1 MKEPSHTR
9 QVAVSSIRQA
19 IRAAIRRTNRAS
31 CGALA
36 CYFATLGVAQAAPYV
51 EAGQAGNAA
60 SWRSPEFT
68 AQWGLGAINADQ
80 AYAAGYTGKGVKLG
94 IFDQPVY
101 APHPEFASPDKVI
114 NLVTSGI
121 REYTDPYI
129 PVKAGDPFRYDG
141 TPTPDS
147 NGRLGNHGTHVGGIA
162 GGNRDGGP
170 MHGVAFNA
178 QIISADNGDPGPEDG
193 IVLGNDGAVYQAGW
207 NALVSSGARIINNS
221 WGIGI
226 TDRFDQGGR
235 DPAFPHFT
243 VQDAQLQF
251 DQIQQILGT
260 RPGGAYQGAIDA
272 ARSGVVTIFAAGN
285 DYNLNNP
292 DAMAGLGYF
301 VPGIA
306 PNWLTV
312 AALQQNPDATAAGT
326 TPYILS
332 TFSSRCGYTASFCV
346 SAPGTRIYSSVLN
359 GTSVQDLTVGWANK
373 NGTSMAAPHVAGSM
387 AVLMERFPY
396 MTGAEVAEVLKTTAT
411 DLGAPGVDALYGWGM
426 INLGKAVNGPSMFV
440 TEADIPAEFRISG
453 AYGDSQ
459 FVANLPGV
467 GAVVD
472 AGKPTQRLCS
482 GPQCGRDV
490 WSNDI
495 SGHGG
500 LTKLGIGTL
509 VLTGANT
516 YSGPTLVNE
525 GRLAVNGS
533 LASAVT
539 VNDTGIVGGN
549 GRVASLTANRG
560 GTVAPGNSV
569 GTLQVAGDLNLA
581 PGAVYAV
588 ELSPTGSDRIITG
601 GQATVSGAT
610 MALSLENGAGFT
622 TGEVNS
628 LLGQQ
633 FNVLQAAGGVQGQ
646 FGSVLD
652 NYAFLDGNLAYSGT
666 GVAVA
671 LERNADSFASAAQ
684 TANQA
689 NVAAAAEQLGAGN
702 AVYEELLLSPDAATA
717 RRAYTQLSGEVH
729 PAIATQ
735 LINDSRQVRDAV
747 GDRLRVEGLYDQP
760 AAGSEDNNLWVKGLG
775 AWGKNSGSSDSAS
788 STSSLGGLLAGVDG
802 LVAEHTR
809 LGAMVGYSDTSF
821 GMGDD
826 THSRASADSYHLG
839 AYIGHEEGALRL
851 TAGASHSWH
860 RIDVKRDLQ
869 LGTSADRQKVKRDAQ
884 STQVFTEAA
893 YRLNL
898 QPLALEPFA
907 NLAYVHFDS
916 DSFTEKGGATALK
929 GGDDTRDTVLSTLGV
944 RAGSRFNLTD
954 TQKLDVSG
962 TLGWQHNLSDTSAEQ
977 HLAFASGVN
986 TFAVQ
991 SVSMDRDAA
1000 VVGARASLA
1009 LSQDARIN
1017 LDYNGLLGA
1026 RDKTHGVGLSLDWQF

>member
-1 MKEPSHTR
+1 MKDVSVTR
-9 QVAVSSIRQA
+9 QASVSSIRKS
-19 IRAAIRRTNRAS
+19 IRAINRAS

-36 CYFATLGVAQAAPYV
+36 CYLATLSVAHAAPYV
-51 EAGQAGNAA
+51 EAGQSGNAA
-60 SWRSPEFT
+60 SWRSAEFN
-68 AQWGLGAINADQ
+68 AEWGLGAINADQ
-80 AYAAGYTGKGVKLG
+80 AYAAGYSGKGIKLG

-129 PVKAGDPFRYDG
+129 PVKAGDAFRYDG
-141 TPTPDS
+141 APTPDS
-147 NGRLGNHGTHVGGIA
+147 NGKLGNHGTHVGGIA

-170 MHGVAFNA
+170 MHGVAYGA

-207 NALVSSGARIINNS
+207 NALVASGARVINNS

-226 TDRFDQGGR
+226 TDRFAQGGR

-251 DQIQQILGT
+251 DQIRQILGT

-301 VPGIA
+301 VPDIA

-312 AALQQNPDATAAGT
+312 AALQQNPNAAAAATN
-326 TPYILS
+326 PYTLS

-346 SAPGTRIYSSVLN
+346 SAPGTRIFSSVLN
-359 GTSVQDLTVGWANK
+359 GSSLQDLTVGWANK

-396 MTGAEVAEVLKTTAT
+396 MSGAQVAEVLKTTAT
-411 DLGAPGVDALYGWGM
+411 DLGDPGVDALYGWGM
-426 INLGKAVNGPSMFV
+426 INLGKAINGPSMLV

-459 FVANLPGV
+459 FVVDLPGV

-472 AGKPTQRLCS
+472 AGRPTQRICS
-482 GPQCGRDV
+482 GVQCGLDT
-490 WSNDI
+490 WSNAI

-500 LTKLGIGTL
+500 LTKQGIGTL

-516 YSGPTLVNE
+516 YSGPTLVNQ

-539 VNDTGIVGGN
+539 VNDSGILGGN
-549 GRVASLTANRG
+549 GRVGSLLANRG
-560 GTVAPGNSV
+560 GTVAPGNSI
-569 GTLQVAGDLNLA
+569 GTLQVAGDFTLA
-581 PGAVYAV
+581 PGAIYAV
-588 ELSPTGSDRIITG
+588 EFSPLASDRIVVG
-601 GQATVSGAT
+601 GQATINGAT
-610 MALSLENGAGFT
+610 LALSPENAT
-622 TGEVNS
+622 AATGSNAIGSV
-628 LLGQQ
+628 LGRQ

-646 FGSVLD
+646 FASVLD
-652 NYAFLDGNLAYSGT
+652 NYAFVDGNLSYGAN
-666 GVAVA
+666 GVSLA
-671 LERNADSFASAAQ
+671 LERNADSFASVAQ

-689 NVAAAAEQLGAGN
+689 SVAAAAEQLGTGDS
-702 AVYEELLLSPDAATA
+702 VYESLLASPDGATA
-717 RRAYTQLSGEVH
+717 RRTFTQLSGEVH

-735 LINDSRQVRDAV
+735 LINDSRQLRDAV
-747 GDRLRVEGLYDQP
+747 SDRLRVEGLYDQ
-760 AAGSEDNNLWVKGLG
+760 AAPGTDDNNVWVKALG
-775 AWGKNSGSSDSAS
+775 AWGKNSGSSDGAS
-788 STSSLGGLLAGVDG
+788 STSSLGGLLVGVDG

-809 LGAMVGYSDTSF
+809 LGAMAGYSDSSL
-821 GMGDD
+821 GLGDD
-826 THSRASADSYHLG
+826 THSSAAADSYHLG
-839 AYIGHEEGALRL
+839 AYIGHEQGALRL

-860 RIDVKRDLQ
+860 RIDVKRDVQVGASPERL
-869 LGTSADRQKVKRDAQ
+869 KVKRDAQ

-929 GGDDTRDTVLSTLGV
+929 GGDDSRDTVLSTLGL
-944 RAGSRFNLTD
+944 RAGSRFNLND
-954 TQKLDVSG
+954 SQKLDVSG
-962 TLGWQHNLSDTSAEQ
+962 TLGWQHNLSDTSSTQ
-977 HLAFASGVN
+977 HLAFASAAN

-1009 LSQDARIN
+1009 LTRDARIN

>member
-1 MKEPSHTR
+1 
-9 QVAVSSIRQA
+9 
-19 IRAAIRRTNRAS
+19 
-31 CGALA
+31 
-36 CYFATLGVAQAAPYV
+36 
-51 EAGQAGNAA
+51 
-60 SWRSPEFT
+60 
-68 AQWGLGAINADQ
+68 
-80 AYAAGYTGKGVKLG
+80 
-94 IFDQPVY
+94 
-101 APHPEFASPDKVI
+101 
-114 NLVTSGI
+114 
-121 REYTDPYI
+121 
-129 PVKAGDPFRYDG
+129 
-141 TPTPDS
+141 
-147 NGRLGNHGTHVGGIA
+147 
-162 GGNRDGGP
+162 
-170 MHGVAFNA
+170 
-178 QIISADNGDPGPEDG
+178 
-193 IVLGNDGAVYQAGW
+193 
-207 NALVSSGARIINNS
+207 
-221 WGIGI
+221 
-226 TDRFDQGGR
+226 
-235 DPAFPHFT
+235 
-243 VQDAQLQF
+243 
-251 DQIQQILGT
+251 
-260 RPGGAYQGAIDA
+260 
-272 ARSGVVTIFAAGN
+272 
-285 DYNLNNP
+285 
-292 DAMAGLGYF
+292 
-301 VPGIA
+301 
-306 PNWLTV
+306 
-312 AALQQNPDATAAGT
+312 
-326 TPYILS
+326 
-332 TFSSRCGYTASFCV
+332 
-346 SAPGTRIYSSVLN
+346 
-359 GTSVQDLTVGWANK
+359 
-373 NGTSMAAPHVAGSM
+373 
-387 AVLMERFPY
+387 
-396 MTGAEVAEVLKTTAT
+396 MTGAQVADVLKTTAT

-440 TEADIPAEFRISG
+440 TEGDIPAEFRISG

-459 FVANLPGV
+459 FVVNLPGT

-509 VLTGANT
+509 VLSGANT
-516 YSGPTLVNE
+516 YSGPTLVNQ

-539 VNDTGIVGGN
+539 VNDTGILGGN

-569 GTLQVAGDLNLA
+569 GTLNVAGDLNLA

-588 ELSPTGSDRIITG
+588 ELSPTGSDRIIAG

-610 MALSLENGAGFT
+610 MAVSLENGARFT

-628 LLGQQ
+628 LVGRQ
-633 FNVLQAAGGVQGQ
+633 FSVLQAAGGVQGQ

-652 NYAFLDGNLAYSGT
+652 NYAFLNGNLAYNGT
-666 GVAVA
+666 GVALA

-717 RRAYTQLSGEVH
+717 RRAFTQLSGEVH

-760 AAGSEDNNLWVKGLG
+760 AAGVEDNNWWVKGLG

-809 LGAMVGYSDTSF
+809 LGAMVGYSDTSL
-821 GMGDD
+821 GIGDG

-839 AYIGHEEGALRL
+839 TYIGHEEGALRL

-869 LGTSADRQKVKRDAQ
+869 LGNSADRQKVKRDAQ

-898 QPLALEPFA
+898 QRLALEPFA

-929 GGDDTRDTVLSTLGV
+929 GSDDTRDTVLSTLGV
-944 RAGSRFNLTD
+944 RAGSRFNLND
-954 TQKLDVSG
+954 SQKLDVSG

-1009 LSQDARIN
+1009 LSRDARIN

>member
-1 MKEPSHTR
+1 MKELFTTR
-9 QVAVSSIRQA
+9 QVAVSSIRHA
-19 IRAAIRRTNRAS
+19 IRQANRAS

-36 CYFATLGVAQAAPYV
+36 CYLATLGVAHAAPYV
-51 EAGQAGNAA
+51 EAGQAGNVA

-129 PVKAGDPFRYDG
+129 PVKAGDAFRYDG
-141 TPTPDS
+141 APTPDS

-251 DQIQQILGT
+251 DQIRQILGT

-301 VPGIA
+301 VPDIA

-312 AALQQNPDATAAGT
+312 AALQQNPNAAAAGT
-326 TPYILS
+326 TPYTLS

-359 GTSVQDLTVGWANK
+359 GTSLQDLTVGWANK

-396 MTGAEVAEVLKTTAT
+396 MTGAQVADVLKTTAT

-459 FVANLPGV
+459 FVANLPGT

-495 SGHGG
+495 AGHGG

-539 VNDTGIVGGN
+539 VNDTGILGGN
-549 GRVASLTANRG
+549 GRVASLAANRG

-588 ELSPTGSDRIITG
+588 ELSPAGSDRIIAG

-622 TGEVNS
+622 TSEVNS
-628 LLGQQ
+628 LIGRQ

-666 GVAVA
+666 GVALA
-671 LERNADSFASAAQ
+671 LERNGDSFASAAQ

-760 AAGSEDNNLWVKGLG
+760 AAGVEGNNLWVKGLG
-775 AWGKNSGSSDSAS
+775 AWGKNAGSSDSAS

-809 LGAMVGYSDTSF
+809 LGAMVGYSDTSL

-826 THSRASADSYHLG
+826 THSSASADSYHLG

-869 LGTSADRQKVKRDAQ
+869 LGTSADRLKVKRDAQ

-929 GGDDTRDTVLSTLGV
+929 GDDDTRDTVLSTLGV

-1009 LSQDARIN
+1009 LNRDARID

-1026 RDKTHGVGLSLDWQF
+1026 RDKTHGVGLSLNWAF

>member
-1 MKEPSHTR
+1 MKEPSTTR

-19 IRAAIRRTNRAS
+19 IRQANRVS

-36 CYFATLGVAQAAPYV
+36 CYLATLGVAQAAPYV
-51 EAGQAGNAA
+51 EAGQAGNTA

-94 IFDQPVY
+94 VFDQPVY
-101 APHPEFASPDKVI
+101 APHPEFASPGKVI

-129 PVKAGDPFRYDG
+129 PVKAGDAFRYDG

-226 TDRFDQGGR
+226 TDRFAQGGR

-251 DQIQQILGT
+251 EQIQQILGT

-312 AALQQNPDATAAGT
+312 AALQQNPNATAAGT
-326 TPYILS
+326 TPYVLS

-359 GTSVQDLTVGWANK
+359 GTSLQDLTVGWANK

-396 MTGAEVAEVLKTTAT
+396 MTGAQVAEVLKTTAT

-426 INLGKAVNGPSMFV
+426 INLGKAVNGPGMFV

-472 AGKPTQRLCS
+472 AGKPTQHICS
-482 GPQCGRDV
+482 GPQCGRDL

-495 SGHGG
+495 AGHGG

-539 VNDTGIVGGN
+539 VNDTGILGGN

-569 GTLQVAGDLNLA
+569 GTLQVAGDLSLA

-588 ELSPTGSDRIITG
+588 ELSPTGSDRIVAG

-610 MALSLENGAGFT
+610 MAVSLENGAGFT

-628 LLGQQ
+628 LIGRQ

-666 GVAVA
+666 GVALA
-671 LERNADSFASAAQ
+671 LERNTDSFASAAQ
-684 TANQA
+684 TDNQA

-702 AVYEELLLSPDAATA
+702 AVYEELLLSPDAASA

-729 PAIATQ
+729 PVITTQ

-760 AAGSEDNNLWVKGLG
+760 AAGREEDNLWVKGLG

-788 STSSLGGLLAGVDG
+788 STSSLGGLLAGMDG

-809 LGAMVGYSDTSF
+809 LGVMVGYSDTSL

-839 AYIGHEEGALRL
+839 VYIGHEEGPLRL
-851 TAGASHSWH
+851 TAAASHSWH
-860 RIDVKRDLQ
+860 RIDVKRELQ
-869 LGTSADRQKVKRDAQ
+869 LGTSADRLKVKRDAQ

-893 YRLNL
+893 YRLQL

-929 GGDDTRDTVLSTLGV
+929 GNDDTRDTVLSTLGV
-944 RAGSRFNLTD
+944 RAGSRFNLTN

-962 TLGWQHNLSDTSAEQ
+962 TLGWQHNLSDTSTKE
-977 HLAFASGVN
+977 HLGFASGVN
-986 TFAVQ
+986 TFAVH

-1009 LSQDARIN
+1009 LNRDARIN
-1017 LDYNGLLGA
+1017 LDYSGLLGA
-1026 RDKTHGVGLSLDWQF
+1026 RDKTHGIGLSLDWQF

>member
-1 MKEPSHTR
+1 MKDVLKTR
-9 QVAVSSIRQA
+9 QAPVSSIRQS
-19 IRAAIRRTNRAS
+19 IRAINRAS

-36 CYFATLGVAQAAPYV
+36 CYLATLGAAQAAPYV

-60 SWRSPEFT
+60 SWRSAEFN
-68 AQWGLGAINADQ
+68 ADWGLGAIHADQ
-80 AYAAGYTGKGVKLG
+80 AYAGGYTGRDVKLG

-101 APHPEFASPDKVI
+101 AAHPEFAGPDKVV

-129 PVKAGDPFRYDG
+129 PVHAGDPFRYDG
-141 TPTPDS
+141 SPSLDS
-147 NGRLGNHGTHVGGIA
+147 NGKLGNHGTHVGGIA
-162 GGNRDGGP
+162 AGSRDGGP
-170 MHGVAFNA
+170 MHGVAFDA

-207 NALVSSGARIINNS
+207 NALIDSGARIINNS

-226 TDRFDQGGR
+226 TDRFDEGGK

-251 DQIQQILGT
+251 DQIRQILGT

-301 VPGIA
+301 VPEIA

-312 AALQQNPDATAAGT
+312 AALQQNPDAAAAAS

-359 GTSVQDLTVGWANK
+359 GTSLENLTVGWANK
-373 NGTSMAAPHVAGSM
+373 NGTSMAAPHAAGSM

-396 MTGAEVAEVLKTTAT
+396 MSGAQVASVLRTTAT

-426 INLGKAVNGPSMFV
+426 IDLGKAIGGPGMFV
-440 TEADIPAEFRISG
+440 TEADIPAEFRIDG

-459 FVANLPGV
+459 FVVDLPGV

-472 AGKPTQRLCS
+472 AGKPTQRTCS
-482 GPQCGRDV
+482 GPQCGLDV
-490 WSNDI
+490 WSNAI
-495 SGHGG
+495 AGHGG
-500 LTKLGIGTL
+500 LTKQGIGTL
-509 VLTGANT
+509 VLTGTST
-516 YSGPTLVNE
+516 YSGPTLVNQ
-525 GRLAVNGS
+525 GRLAVDGS
-533 LASAVT
+533 LVSAVT
-539 VNDTGIVGGN
+539 VNDSGVLSGT
-549 GRVASLTANRG
+549 GRVGSLTAHRG
-560 GTVAPGNSV
+560 AFVAPGNSI
-569 GTLQVAGDLNLA
+569 GTLQVTGDLDLA
-581 PGAVYAV
+581 PGSTYAV
-588 ELSPTGSDRIITG
+588 ELSSRESDRIVAG
-601 GQATVSGAT
+601 GRARVDGANLA
-610 MALSLENGAGFT
+610 MALEYDA
-622 TGEVNS
+622 S
-628 LLGQQ
+628 LLNARPTSSVLGQR
-633 FNVLQAAGGVQGQ
+633 FDVLQAAGGVQGR
-646 FGSVLD
+646 FGSVLAD
-652 NYAFLDGNLAYSGT
+652 YAFLTGDLVYTGT
-666 GVAVA
+666 GMSLAV
-671 LERNADSFASAAQ
+671 ERNGDSFASAAQ
-684 TANQA
+684 TSNQRS
-689 NVAAAAEQLGAGN
+689 VAEAAEGLGAGN
-702 AVYEELLLSPDAATA
+702 AVYESVLLSRDAATA

-735 LINDSRQVRDAV
+735 LINDSRQLREAV

-760 AAGSEDNNLWVKGLG
+760 APNSDDNNVWVKALG
-775 AWGKNSGSSDSAS
+775 AWGKNSGSSDGAS

-802 LVAEHTR
+802 LIGDHTR
-809 LGAMVGYSDTSF
+809 LGAMAGYSDTSL
-821 GMGDD
+821 GLGDD
-826 THSRASADSYHLG
+826 THSHASADSYHLG
-839 AYIGHEEGALRL
+839 AYIGHEKGALRL

-869 LGTSADRQKVKRDAQ
+869 FGAFSDRQKVKRDAQ

-893 YRLNL
+893 YRLDL
-898 QPLALEPFA
+898 RPLAVEPFA
-907 NLAYVHFDS
+907 NLAYVHLDS
-916 DSFTEKGGATALK
+916 DDFTEKGGATALK
-929 GGDDTRDTVLSTLGV
+929 GGDDSRDAVLSTLGL
-944 RAGSRFNLTD
+944 RAGNRFNLND

-962 TLGWQHNLSDTSAEQ
+962 TLGWQHNLSDISSEQ

-986 TFAVQ
+986 DFTARG
-991 SVSMDRDAA
+991 VSMDRDAA

-1009 LSQDARIN
+1009 LSQDARVN

-1026 RDKTHGVGLSLDWQF
+1026 RDKTHGVGLSLDWRF